1 MICLKIF
8 FAVARYYSCCMGF
21 DNHMVYSPILYNLIV
36 FQNREFHLLCLVYTF
51 FGIICT
57 MITFLE
63 FFHIV
68 HAVFVYVFILKILNL
83 LSLVIVCL
91 TSLIFLLPVL
101 KILSGKMHV
110 FLKVYISF
118 FVSAFVF

>member
-1 MICLKIF
+1 M
-8 FAVARYYSCCMGF
+8 SCV
-21 DNHMVYSPILYNLIV
+21 HY
-36 FQNREFHLLCLVYTF
+36 

-63 FFHIV
+63 FF

>member
-1 MICLKIF
+1 M
-8 FAVARYYSCCMGF
+8 SCV
-21 DNHMVYSPILYNLIV
+21 H
-36 FQNREFHLLCLVYTF
+36 F

-110 FLKVYISF
+110 FLKLYISF
-118 FVSAFVF
+118 FVSALYFNVSIVQSAYVPVLIRCISPVTISLINAI

>member
-1 MICLKIF
+1 M
-8 FAVARYYSCCMGF
+8 SCV
-21 DNHMVYSPILYNLIV
+21 H
-36 FQNREFHLLCLVYTF
+36 F

-91 TSLIFLLPVL
+91 TSSIFLLPVL

-110 FLKVYISF
+110 FLKLYISF

>member
-1 MICLKIF
+1 M
-8 FAVARYYSCCMGF
+8 SCV
-21 DNHMVYSPILYNLIV
+21 H
-36 FQNREFHLLCLVYTF
+36 F

-118 FVSAFVF
+118 FCKCFCILMFPLFKVLMFQYS

>member
-1 MICLKIF
+1 M
-8 FAVARYYSCCMGF
+8 SCV
-21 DNHMVYSPILYNLIV
+21 H
-36 FQNREFHLLCLVYTF
+36 F

-91 TSLIFLLPVL
+91 TIKFD
-101 KILSGKMHV
+101 
-110 FLKVYISF
+110 F
-118 FVSAFVF
+118 FVTSFKDIEW

>member
-1 MICLKIF
+1 M
-8 FAVARYYSCCMGF
+8 
-21 DNHMVYSPILYNLIV
+21 
-36 FQNREFHLLCLVYTF
+36 
-51 FGIICT
+51 
-57 MITFLE
+57 
-63 FFHIV
+63 
-68 HAVFVYVFILKILNL
+68 FVYVFIFKILNL